1 MTGRVRGGVGGD
13 VTVRV
18 RGGVGGHVTG
28 HV

>member
-1 MTGRVRGGVGGD
+1 MRGRVRGGVGGD

-28 HV
+28 RV

>member
-1 MTGRVRGGVGGD
+1 MRGRVRGGVGGD